1 MASRAVVPE
10 QDRVGGRKQK
20 NGHAEGR
27 NRRVLGD
34 FGNFVTAPTVEGKP
48 QNQIARPITRSF
60 GAQLLANAQAA
71 KRKTTARSY
80 WQKLLMIWP
89 EKMVL

>member
-10 QDRVGGRKQK
+10 QDRVGGGKHK
-20 NGHAEGR
+20 IGHAEGR

-48 QNQIARPITRSF
+48 QNLIARPITRNF

-71 KRKTTARSY
+71 KEKNNSK
-80 WQKLLMIWP
+80 KLLMIWP